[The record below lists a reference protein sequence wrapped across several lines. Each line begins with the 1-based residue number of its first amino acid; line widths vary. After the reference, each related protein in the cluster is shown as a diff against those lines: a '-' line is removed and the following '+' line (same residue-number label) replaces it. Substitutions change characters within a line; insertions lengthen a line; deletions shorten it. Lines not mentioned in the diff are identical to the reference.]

1 MTAFPSPTL
10 LLKKIGHGVIIWYF
24 KIMRISVRNFFYSK
38 VLCPRGGLTLKTQQV
53 LNHELMSA
61 MKEYLTQGRKNF
73 WRTIEKTMRWNG
85 KYEERSSGSKAVWYC
100 SCPHMMGWYWL
111 VWRRLTTMNELP
123 YLLFH
128 WHPILASL
136 KNLPPPFLPP
146 FSIFFLCH
154 QIFSVF
160 LQTRSGRGGV
170 CVCVLFKEFLLGMR
184 GTLHRRFSIFSHD
197 SNVVLWW
204 QVFLKCKPN
213 QIFWMIAW

>member
-10 LLKKIGHGVIIWYF
+10 LLKKIGYVVIIWYF
-24 KIMRISVRNFFYSK
+24 KIMRISVRNFFCSK

-85 KYEERSSGSKAVWYC
+85 KYEERSRGRKAVWYC
-100 SCPHMMGWYWL
+100 SCPHMMGWYWR
-111 VWRRLTTMNELP
+111 VWRRLTTMNDLP
-123 YLLFH
+123 HLLFH
-128 WHPILASL
+128 RHPTLASL
-136 KNLPPPFLPP
+136 KNLPHPPSQ
-146 FSIFFLCH
+146 FSIFFFCY

-160 LQTRSGRGGV
+160 LQTRSGKGG
-170 CVCVLFKEFLLGMR
+170 CVLFKEFLLGMR
-184 GTLHRRFSIFSHD
+184 GMLHRRFSIFSHD

-213 QIFWMIAW
+213 QIFWMTAW

>member
-38 VLCPRGGLTLKTQQV
+38 VLCTRGGLTLKTQQV

-85 KYEERSSGSKAVWYC
+85 KYEERSRGRKTVWYC
-100 SCPHMMGWYWL
+100 SCPHVMGWYWR
-111 VWRRLTTMNELP
+111 VWRRLTTMNDLP

-128 WHPILASL
+128 RHPTLASL
-136 KNLPPPFLPP
+136 KNLPHPPPNFL
-146 FSIFFLCH
+146 FSFSATKFSQCFFR
-154 QIFSVF
+154 QD
-160 LQTRSGRGGV
+160 RGRGGV
-170 CVCVLFKEFLLGMR
+170 CVCAV
-184 GTLHRRFSIFSHD
+184 
-197 SNVVLWW
+197 
-204 QVFLKCKPN
+204 
-213 QIFWMIAW
+213 

>member
-24 KIMRISVRNFFYSK
+24 KIRRISVRNFFCSK

-85 KYEERSSGSKAVWYC
+85 KYEERSSGRKAVWYC
-100 SCPHMMGWYWL
+100 SCPHVMGWYWR
-111 VWRRLTTMNELP
+111 VWRRLTTMNDLP

-136 KNLPPPFLPP
+136 KNLPPPPSPIFYFLFLPP
-146 FSIFFLCH
+146 NFL
-154 QIFSVF
+154 SV
-160 LQTRSGRGGV
+160 SSDKIGEGGGGV
-170 CVCVLFKEFLLGMR
+170 CVCAV
-184 GTLHRRFSIFSHD
+184 
-197 SNVVLWW
+197 
-204 QVFLKCKPN
+204 
-213 QIFWMIAW
+213 

>member
-1 MTAFPSPTL
+1 MTAFPSPTFL
-10 LLKKIGHGVIIWYF
+10 RKTIGHGVVFWCF

-38 VLCPRGGLTLKTQQV
+38 VLCTRGGLTLKTQQV

-85 KYEERSSGSKAVWYC
+85 KYEERSRGRKAVGYC

-128 WHPILASL
+128 RHPTLASL
-136 KNLPPPFLPP
+136 KNLPHPPP
-146 FSIFFLCH
+146 FSIFFFCH

-160 LQTRSGRGGV
+160 LQTRSGKGG

-213 QIFWMIAW
+213 QIFWMTAW

>member
-10 LLKKIGHGVIIWYF
+10 LLKKIGHGVVFWYF

-38 VLCPRGGLTLKTQQV
+38 VLCTRGGLTLKTQQV

-85 KYEERSSGSKAVWYC
+85 KYEERSSGRKAVGYC
-100 SCPHMMGWYWL
+100 SCPHMMGWYWR
-111 VWRRLTTMNELP
+111 VWRRLTTMNDLP

-128 WHPILASL
+128 QHPTLASL
-136 KNLPPPFLPP
+136 KNLPHPPPHFLFY
-146 FSIFFLCH
+146 FSATPNFL
-154 QIFSVF
+154 SV
-160 LQTRSGRGGV
+160 SSDKIGEGGG
-170 CVCVLFKEFLLGMR
+170 VCVLFKEFLLGMR

-213 QIFWMIAW
+213 QIFWMTAW

>member
-10 LLKKIGHGVIIWYF
+10 LLKKIGHGVVFWYF
-24 KIMRISVRNFFYSK
+24 KIMRISVRNFFCSK

-85 KYEERSSGSKAVWYC
+85 KYEERSRGRKAVGYC
-100 SCPHMMGWYWL
+100 SCPHMVGYWR
-111 VWRRLTTMNELP
+111 VWRRLTTMNDLP

-128 WHPILASL
+128 RHPTLASL
-136 KNLPPPFLPP
+136 KNLPHPPPQ
-146 FSIFFLCH
+146 FSIFFFCH

-160 LQTRSGRGGV
+160 LQTRSGRGGGV
-170 CVCVLFKEFLLGMR
+170 CVCAV
-184 GTLHRRFSIFSHD
+184 
-197 SNVVLWW
+197 
-204 QVFLKCKPN
+204 
-213 QIFWMIAW
+213 

>member
-1 MTAFPSPTL
+1 MTAFPSPTF
-10 LLKKIGHGVIIWYF
+10 LLKKIGHGVIFWCF
-24 KIMRISVRNFFYSK
+24 KIMRISVRNFFCSK
-38 VLCPRGGLTLKTQQV
+38 VLCTRGGLTMKTQQV

-85 KYEERSSGSKAVWYC
+85 KYEERSSGRKAVWYC
-100 SCPHMMGWYWL
+100 SCPPVMGWYWW

-128 WHPILASL
+128 RHPTLASL
-136 KNLPPPFLPP
+136 KNFPHPPPQ
-146 FSIFFLCH
+146 FSIFFFCH

-160 LQTRSGRGGV
+160 LQTRLGKGGV

-213 QIFWMIAW
+213 QIFWMTAW

>member
-10 LLKKIGHGVIIWYF
+10 LLKKIGYVVIIWYF

-85 KYEERSSGSKAVWYC
+85 KYEERSSGRKAVGYC
-100 SCPHMMGWYWL
+100 SCPHVMGWYWR
-111 VWRRLTTMNELP
+111 VWRRLTTMNDFP

-128 WHPILASL
+128 RHPILASL
-136 KNLPPPFLPP
+136 KNLPHPPTP
-146 FSIFFLCH
+146 FSIFFFCH

-160 LQTRSGRGGV
+160 LQTRTGREG
-170 CVCVLFKEFLLGMR
+170 CVCCLKNFCWGWEGR
-184 GTLHRRFSIFSHD
+184 SIVGSPSF
-197 SNVVLWW
+197 
-204 QVFLKCKPN
+204 P
-213 QIFWMIAW
+213 MIQM